1 MRASAFYILLENCE
15 NNDLAALQSHIP
27 SQPIVPKIADRRSWK
42 LFRGI
47 LQTLQQLNI
56 HLVAI
61 RKTFKLPAPVK
72 FQSTVFV
79 ILKSII
85 LLTIFPRSSNNI
97 EF

>member
-15 NNDLAALQSHIP
+15 NNDLAALESHI
-27 SQPIVPKIADRRSWK
+27 QPIVPKIEDRGSWK

-47 LQTLQQLNI
+47 LQTQQQPNI
-56 HLVAI
+56 HLVAS
-61 RKTFKLPAPVK
+61 RKTFKLTAPVK

-85 LLTIFPRSSNNI
+85 LLTIFLRSSNNI